1 MMTMRA
7 FALVMVVLAACDS
20 GTIEGADDT
29 ATDGGTD
36 ESTDE
41 MSDEAPLPDAPEP
54 RVVDITGPDVLP
66 HVQAFANHLCT
77 QTGAC
82 SMGTRVGHSPTADR
96 AVDILVSDAYG
107 EVPTDDYV
115 LGDTVAQLVLDEL
128 ETPTEFGVMYVIWR
142 QRYNDGRG
150 WDPMEDR
157 GSITAN
163 HYDHV
168 HISFEVA
175 P

>member
-1 MMTMRA
+1 
-7 FALVMVVLAACDS
+7 
-20 GTIEGADDT
+20 
-29 ATDGGTD
+29 
-36 ESTDE
+36 
-41 MSDEAPLPDAPEP
+41 
-54 RVVDITGPDVLP
+54 
-66 HVQAFANHLCT
+66 
-77 QTGAC
+77 
-82 SMGTRVGHSPTADR
+82 MGTRVGHSPTADR

-168 HISFEVA
+168 HISFEVD

>member
-1 MMTMRA
+1 MTTMR

-20 GTIEGADDT
+20 GTIEGTDDQ
-29 ATDGGTD
+29 ATDESTDASTD

-41 MSDEAPLPDAPEP
+41 APPPDAPEP

-66 HVQAFANHLCT
+66 HVQAFANHVCT

-82 SMGTRVGHSPTADR
+82 SIGTRAGHSPTADR
-96 AVDILVSDAYG
+96 AIDILVSDVYG
-107 EVPTDDYV
+107 EVSSDDNA
-115 LGDTVAQLVLDEL
+115 LGDAVAQLALDAL
-128 ETPTEFGVMYVIWR
+128 ETPTEFGVMYVIWT
-142 QRYNDGRG
+142 QRYNDGSG

-168 HISFEVA
+168 HVSFEVT